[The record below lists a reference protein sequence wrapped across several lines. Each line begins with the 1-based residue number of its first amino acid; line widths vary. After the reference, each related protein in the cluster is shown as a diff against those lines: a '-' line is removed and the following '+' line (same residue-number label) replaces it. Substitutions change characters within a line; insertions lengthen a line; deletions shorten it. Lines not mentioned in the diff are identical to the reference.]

1 MQEES
6 YLGHQIERTSIEV
19 RYDEAVK
26 RLLAN
31 KLILATIMQGCV
43 EEYRNCTVQEIA
55 EQYIEDEPQIGTV
68 GVNPDDT
75 NPAMDKNIYGSNTE
89 DATLTEGTV
98 RYDIRFYAAAPAG
111 DGRIGLIINLEA
123 QNKYNP
129 GYPLLKRALY
139 YCSRMISAQHGVEFT
154 HSEYGKIKKVYS
166 IWVCTNPPAER
177 QNTIMQYSV
186 QQRPLVGQVDEPVQN
201 YDLLSAIMICL
212 GEPEQENY
220 TGVLKFLEV
229 LLSDERTAKEKKEIL
244 QEEFHLPMT
253 QHLESEV
260 LGMCNLSQG
269 AIETGFKR
277 GEQMGIKRGEEI
289 GKEIGTQTATL
300 NAILNV
306 VKNLNVSVDKAMDIL
321 GIAEKDR
328 AFYRAKLN

>member
-1 MQEES
+1 MAACFLCKKISLLQEGLKS
-6 YLGHQIERTSIEV
+6 
-19 RYDEAVK
+19 
-26 RLLAN
+26 
-31 KLILATIMQGCV
+31 TI
-43 EEYRNCTVQEIA
+43 IK
-55 EQYIEDEPQIGTV
+55 D
-68 GVNPDDT
+68 
-75 NPAMDKNIYGSNTE
+75 
-89 DATLTEGTV
+89 
-98 RYDIRFYAAAPAG
+98 
-111 DGRIGLIINLEA
+111 IGLIINLEA

-139 YCSRMISAQHGVEFT
+139 YCSRMISAQYGTDFT

-166 IWVCTNPPAER
+166 IWVCMNPPAER

-186 QQRPLVGQVDEPVQN
+186 QQKPIVGQVEEPVQN

-212 GEPEQENY
+212 GEPEQENHA
-220 TGVLKFLEV
+220 GVLKFLEV
-229 LLSDERTAKEKKEIL
+229 LLSNERSAKEKKEIL

-269 AIETGFKR
+269 VIETGFKR

-289 GKEIGTQTATL
+289 GTQNATL
-300 NAILNV
+300 NAILNIV
-306 VKNLNVSVDKAMDIL
+306 RNLNVSVDKAMDLL

>member
-1 MQEES
+1 
-6 YLGHQIERTSIEV
+6 
-19 RYDEAVK
+19 
-26 RLLAN
+26 
-31 KLILATIMQGCV
+31 
-43 EEYRNCTVQEIA
+43 
-55 EQYIEDEPQIGTV
+55 
-68 GVNPDDT
+68 
-75 NPAMDKNIYGSNTE
+75 
-89 DATLTEGTV
+89 
-98 RYDIRFYAAAPAG
+98 
-111 DGRIGLIINLEA
+111 
-123 QNKYNP
+123 
-129 GYPLLKRALY
+129 
-139 YCSRMISAQHGVEFT
+139 MISAQHGVEFT
-154 HSEYGKIKKVYS
+154 RSEYGKIKKVYS

-269 AIETGFKR
+269 AIETG
-277 GEQMGIKRGEEI
+277 MKRGEEI
-289 GKEIGTQTATL
+289 GTQNATL
-300 NAILNV
+300 NAILNIV
-306 VKNLNVSVDKAMDIL
+306 RNLNVSVDKAMDIL
-321 GIAEKDR
+321 GIEEKDR

>member
-6 YLGHQIERTSIEV
+6 YLGHQIERTSIEA

-55 EQYIEDEPQIGTV
+55 EKYIEDEPQIGTV

-75 NPAMDKNIYGSNTE
+75 NPATDKNIHGSNTE

-98 RYDIRFYAAAPAG
+98 RYDIRFYATAPTG
-111 DGRIGLIINLEA
+111 DGTIGLIINLEA

-139 YCSRMISAQHGVEFT
+139 YCSRMISAQYGTDFT

-166 IWVCTNPPAER
+166 IWVCMNPPAER

-186 QQRPLVGQVDEPVQN
+186 QQKPIVGQVEEPVQN

-212 GEPEQENY
+212 GEPEQENHA
-220 TGVLKFLEV
+220 GVLKFLEV
-229 LLSDERTAKEKKEIL
+229 LLSNERSAKEKKEIL

-269 AIETGFKR
+269 VVENSMKR
-277 GEQMGIKRGEEI
+277 GEQN
-289 GKEIGTQTATL
+289 ATFK
-300 NAILNV
+300 AILNLAR
-306 VKNLNVSVDKAMDIL
+306 NLNVSVDKAMDLL

>member
-1 MQEES
+1 M
-6 YLGHQIERTSIEV
+6 
-19 RYDEAVK
+19 
-26 RLLAN
+26 
-31 KLILATIMQGCV
+31 
-43 EEYRNCTVQEIA
+43 
-55 EQYIEDEPQIGTV
+55 
-68 GVNPDDT
+68 NPDDT
-75 NPAMDKNIYGSNTE
+75 NAARDKNIHGSNTE

-98 RYDIRFYAAAPAG
+98 RYDIRFYATAPAG

-154 HSEYGKIKKVYS
+154 RSEYGKIKKVYS

-220 TGVLKFLEV
+220 TGVLKFLGV

-269 AIETGFKR
+269 AIETG
-277 GEQMGIKRGEEI
+277 MKRGEEI
-289 GKEIGTQTATL
+289 GTQNATL
-300 NAILNV
+300 NAILNIV
-306 VKNLNVSVDKAMDIL
+306 RNLNVSVDKAMDIL

-328 AFYRAKLN
+328 AFYREKLN

>member
-1 MQEES
+1 
-6 YLGHQIERTSIEV
+6 
-19 RYDEAVK
+19 
-26 RLLAN
+26 
-31 KLILATIMQGCV
+31 
-43 EEYRNCTVQEIA
+43 
-55 EQYIEDEPQIGTV
+55 
-68 GVNPDDT
+68 
-75 NPAMDKNIYGSNTE
+75 
-89 DATLTEGTV
+89 
-98 RYDIRFYAAAPAG
+98 
-111 DGRIGLIINLEA
+111 
-123 QNKYNP
+123 
-129 GYPLLKRALY
+129 
-139 YCSRMISAQHGVEFT
+139 
-154 HSEYGKIKKVYS
+154 
-166 IWVCTNPPAER
+166 
-177 QNTIMQYSV
+177 
-186 QQRPLVGQVDEPVQN
+186 
-201 YDLLSAIMICL
+201 MICL

-269 AIETGFKR
+269 AIETGYKR

-306 VKNLNVSVDKAMDIL
+306 VKNLDVSVDKAMDIL